1 MIEIHL
7 PEELERYIDGE
18 VESGRFS
25 TRDQVVSEALER
37 FRRANA
43 HAPESMTLMG
53 LFSDEPDLMDDV
65 IESAMKDRESR
76 PLRVPT
82 DG

>member
-18 VESGRFS
+18 VRSGRFS
-25 TRDQVVSEALER
+25 TRDQVVREALER
-37 FRRANA
+37 FRLANA
-43 HAPESMTLMG
+43 LAPNSLIG
-53 LFSDEPDLMDDV
+53 LFSDEPDLMDEV
-65 IESAMKDRESR
+65 VETAMKDRESL